1 MSHLTIES
9 LARLVDEAATGTEE
23 SHLAACASCRATL
36 EELRTQTT
44 ALAALPPLAPPAGA
58 WESIGLRMQAAEQR
72 AEKRRRLF
80 TNVARI
86 AAAILLFALGA
97 GTHALLSAR
106 REASAQRIAA
116 GDSAG
121 VVTRPGAPAASFVSD
136 APSTLDEATSRL
148 RIAETVYT
156 RALLDYAALSS
167 PQPPRDAVARLATLE
182 AIVLTTRAALE
193 RAPADPL
200 INTYHLAA
208 QAEREM
214 LLEQLRR
221 RPEAGQWY

>member
-1 MSHLTIES
+1 MSHLTTES
-9 LARLVDEAATGTEE
+9 LARIVDEPATAAEQ
-23 SHLAACASCRATL
+23 SHLDACTSCRATL
-36 EELRTQTT
+36 DELRTQTA
-44 ALAALPPLAPPAGA
+44 ALAALPALAPPAGA
-58 WESIGLRMQAAEQR
+58 WGSIGLRMQAAEQR
-72 AEKRRRLF
+72 AERRRRLF
-80 TNVARI
+80 TNVTRI
-86 AAAILLFALGA
+86 AAAILLFAFGA
-97 GTHALLSAR
+97 ATQAVLSAR
-106 REASAQRIAA
+106 RAANAERATAAGGAQSAGRDAATTSLISDAPKSLDEASA
-116 GDSAG
+116 
-121 VVTRPGAPAASFVSD
+121 
-136 APSTLDEATSRL
+136 RL

-208 QAEREM
+208 QAERET

-221 RPEAGQWY
+221 RSEAGQWY